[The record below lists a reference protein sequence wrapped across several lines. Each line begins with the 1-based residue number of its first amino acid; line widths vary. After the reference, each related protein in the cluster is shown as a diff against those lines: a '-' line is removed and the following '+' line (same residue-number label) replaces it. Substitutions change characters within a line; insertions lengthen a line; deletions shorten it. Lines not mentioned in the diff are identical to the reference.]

1 MSQNRQ
7 VRCFLETLIKKI
19 EEDGLLQDV
28 STKDAI
34 LESAKKLLKRIP
46 RFEIGQEVYFVQWT
60 SIADYVMRVDKGYY
74 FRDGGING
82 LGELATHFVSYT
94 DKPLEA
100 HAIVDDAN
108 IFATKEEA
116 DKRMKELSRRATA
129 RRTMRA
135 E

>member
-1 MSQNRQ
+1 MSQNLQ
-7 VRCFLETLIKKI
+7 VRSFLETLIKKI
-19 EEDGLLQDV
+19 EEGDLLQDV
-28 STKDAI
+28 STKDNAR
-34 LESAKKLLKRIP
+34 KLLKRIP
-46 RFEIGQEVYFVQWT
+46 RFEMGQEVYFVEWT
-60 SIADYVMRVDKGYY
+60 SVADYVMRIDKGYY

-108 IFATKEEA
+108 LFASREEA
-116 DKRMKELSRRATA
+116 EKRMAKLAAAHAT
-129 RRTMRA
+129 RGREA